1 MLKFDGV
8 RLPTPTGYTPSIE
21 EISKAERNA
30 AGTMVKDVI
39 AFKDKLT
46 LSWQNLTQDELS
58 LLTQA
63 KKKNSGLL
71 EYISMETGSNITG
84 HFYTGSIQ
92 ATGIQYRNGKIEYWK
107 DVKMNF
113 IEM

>member
-1 MLKFDGV
+1 MLKADGV
-8 RLPTPTGYTPSIE
+8 RLPTPTDYTQGIE

-39 AFKDKLT
+39 AFKDKLI
-46 LSWQNLTQDELS
+46 LVWQNLTQEELS
-58 LLTQA
+58 LLTVV
-63 KKKNSGLL
+63 KKKNSVML
-71 EYISMETGSNITG
+71 EYISMETGTSITG

-92 ATGIQYRNGKIEYWK
+92 ATGIQYKNGKIEYWK

>member
-1 MLKFDGV
+1 MLKANGV
-8 RLPTPTGYTPSIE
+8 RLPTPTDYTPGIE

-46 LSWQNLTQDELS
+46 LVWQNLTQEELS
-58 LLTQA
+58 LLTSV
-63 KKKNSGLL
+63 KKKNSVML
-71 EYISMETGSNITG
+71 EYISMETGTKITG